1 MEAIERISVSN
12 DLPTLIILLILV
24 LLVGAK
30 QLFQNR
36 FEDFLALV
44 SSGKFLLIK
53 NKEHK
58 ALFGFNVV
66 MLIVHLLSISLFLFL
81 VYRTFIDTNP
91 ANKGGIIFLR
101 IFTGYSFFVLLKITV
116 EKIIANVFDIDE
128 VMDRYLFQKHTF
140 RNYISLL
147 LLPISISLVYIAN
160 PDSYIFYVTGT
171 LLLIASVWVYFRI
184 AKKNQVVVSHNW
196 FYFILYLCA
205 LEITPYVILYKL
217 VTIN

>member
-1 MEAIERISVSN
+1 MEAIERISISN
-12 DLPTLIILLILV
+12 DLPTLIILLMLV
-24 LLVGAK
+24 LLVGAR
-30 QLFQNR
+30 QLYQNR
-36 FEDFLALV
+36 FEDFLALI
-44 SSGKFLLIK
+44 SSGKFLVIK
-53 NKEHK
+53 NREHK

-81 VYRTFIDTNP
+81 IYRSFTDVAPDKT
-91 ANKGGIIFLR
+91 GILFLR
-101 IFTGYSFFVLLKITV
+101 IFTGYGFFVLLKITV

-128 VMDRYLFQKHTF
+128 AMEGYLFQKHTF
-140 RNYISLL
+140 RNYLSVL

-160 PDSYIFYVTGT
+160 PDPYLFYAMGGI
-171 LLLIASVWVYFRI
+171 LLVAWLGAYFRI
-184 AKKNQVVVSHNW
+184 LKKNQVVVSHNW